1 MALLLLCQLHS
12 LYDQCSA
19 TGSLTVFELQVYLE
33 AEKRKTAAEDKR
45 RKAAQLAEDVINAGQ
60 KADDLSRK
68 MHDVE
73 PQERDQL
80 SEQDIAQR
88 LIMKLPVNFLQL

>member
-1 MALLLLCQLHS
+1 MQCDRLTHS
-12 LYDQCSA
+12 IWA
-19 TGSLTVFELQVYLE
+19 TGVLGGW
-33 AEKRKTAAEDKR
+33 KTENCSR
-45 RKAAQLAEDVINAGQ
+45 RQAQKEAAQLAEDVINAGQ

>member
-1 MALLLLCQLHS
+1 
-12 LYDQCSA
+12 
-19 TGSLTVFELQVYLE
+19 
-33 AEKRKTAAEDKR
+33 
-45 RKAAQLAEDVINAGQ
+45 
-60 KADDLSRK
+60 

-88 LIMKLPVNFLQL
+88 LINEAASKLSAAVKSNDMQAAKVAQVMLDIGLE

>member
-1 MALLLLCQLHS
+1 
-12 LYDQCSA
+12 
-19 TGSLTVFELQVYLE
+19 
-33 AEKRKTAAEDKR
+33 
-45 RKAAQLAEDVINAGQ
+45 
-60 KADDLSRK
+60 

-88 LIMKLPVNFLQL
+88 LINEAASKLSAAVKSNDMQAAKVAQVMLDIGLEWMINWMKQWNSWLT

>member
-1 MALLLLCQLHS
+1 M
-12 LYDQCSA
+12 
-19 TGSLTVFELQVYLE
+19 E

-45 RKAAQLAEDVINAGQ
+45 KKTAQLAEDVINARQ

-88 LIMKLPVNFLQL
+88 LINEAASKLTAAVKSNDMQAAK

>member
-1 MALLLLCQLHS
+1 
-12 LYDQCSA
+12 
-19 TGSLTVFELQVYLE
+19 
-33 AEKRKTAAEDKR
+33 
-45 RKAAQLAEDVINAGQ
+45 
-60 KADDLSRK
+60 LSRK

-88 LIMKLPVNFLQL
+88 LINEAASKLSAAVKSNDMQAAKVAQVMLDIGLE

>member
-1 MALLLLCQLHS
+1 
-12 LYDQCSA
+12 
-19 TGSLTVFELQVYLE
+19 VYLE

-45 RKAAQLAEDVINAGQ
+45 KKAAQLAEDVINARQ

-88 LIMKLPVNFLQL
+88 LINEAASKLTAAVKSNDMQAAK